1 MREIGFDAARSGT
14 PFVLVLLALTMDDA
28 TLVITALAKRLG
40 EKEPSLDQ
48 LLAITEHLR
57 TLLLRPKDEH
67 AVELAELAFDIP
79 LFVAETGPLQA
90 GKTTK

>member
-48 LLAITEHLR
+48 N
-57 TLLLRPKDEH
+57 
-67 AVELAELAFDIP
+67 
-79 LFVAETGPLQA
+79 
-90 GKTTK
+90 